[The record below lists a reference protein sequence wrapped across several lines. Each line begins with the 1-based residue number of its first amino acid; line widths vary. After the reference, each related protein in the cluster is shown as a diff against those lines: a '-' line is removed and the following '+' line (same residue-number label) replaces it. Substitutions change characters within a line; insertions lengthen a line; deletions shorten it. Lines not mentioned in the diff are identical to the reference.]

1 MNPTFPKDI
10 TDAMRSCILAIFWPK
25 EQIIDFFR
33 TNSCTQ
39 RDLSCVKNHAE
50 EKINRA
56 KIVDLVF
63 QSLRS
68 RDDGGLGQ
76 FRAMLFSLI
85 NWSEFDPYYF
95 KKLKKLDESEAIRS
109 INHLKQVQEIRD
121 ANAKEIRR
129 QQEVAKAE
137 RSKKVSLESLEKT
150 FIQLYTD
157 RTISSQQR
165 GYKLESLLQ
174 SLADYEE
181 LKVSE
186 PFKIDGEQ
194 IDGSIKFDGENYL
207 VEAKWHDSPIAS
219 NSLYHFA
226 HKIEGKMYGR
236 GFFISVNGFSKD
248 SVSALTMG
256 KSIKTIL
263 IDGGDLSVVFGGN
276 ISFKDMLDIKVR
288 AAQTQGYIYYDAL
301 SLKSKA

>member
-1 MNPTFPKDI
+1 MKYIFPKDI

-33 TNSCTQ
+33 SNSCTE
-39 RDLSCVKNHAE
+39 RDLSCVKNHVV

-56 KIVDLVF
+56 QIVDLVF

-76 FRAMLFSLI
+76 FRAILFSLK
-85 NWSEFDPYYF
+85 NWSEFDPYFF
-95 KKLKKLDESEAIRS
+95 KTLKKLDEAEAIRT
-109 INHLKQVQEIRD
+109 IDHLKQVQEIRD
-121 ANAKEIRR
+121 ANTKEIRR
-129 QQEVAKAE
+129 QQEAAKAE
-137 RSKKVSLESLEKT
+137 RSQKVSLESLEKT

-157 RTISSQQR
+157 KTISSQQR
-165 GYKLESLLQ
+165 GYRLESLLQ
-174 SLADYEE
+174 SLAEYEK

-186 PFKIDGEQ
+186 PFKIIGEQ

-207 VEAKWHDSPIAS
+207 VEAKWHDSLTAS

-236 GFFISVNGFSKD
+236 GFFISINGFSKE
-248 SVSALTMG
+248 SVAALTIG

-263 IDGGDLSVVFGGN
+263 IDGGDLSFVFGGN
-276 ISFKDMLDIKVR
+276 VSFEDMLDTKVR
-288 AAQTQGYIYYDAL
+288 AAQTQGYIYYDVL
-301 SLKSKA
+301 SLKSKV